1 MLLIAYEILN
11 IIINKQRALKTQK
24 IVKMVIRVFKL
35 SVLGIIIRVL
45 GFIIA
50 AILEIS
56 IKTGQN
62 KEIKLQIVTVEKT
75 SFISA
80 ESLMKSDNIIYERLT
95 MLTSAMIMI
104 AMFLKYTLT
113 IIGFIF

>member
-1 MLLIAYEILN
+1 MSLIAYEILN

-24 IVKMVIRVFKL
+24 IVKMDIRVFKL

-56 IKTGQN
+56 IKIGQN
-62 KEIKLQIVTVEKT
+62 NMIRIQIASVK
-75 SFISA
+75 
-80 ESLMKSDNIIYERLT
+80 K
-95 MLTSAMIMI
+95 
-104 AMFLKYTLT
+104 
-113 IIGFIF
+113 